1 MIKKYRH
8 RYFYPILILS
18 LMGFGLSCGKHRE
31 PHDPEHEEAQ
41 IAQKDPA
48 DKQDLKQT
56 PGQRRQGKRSAQAV
70 GRGFGGRGRGS
81 GGRNWGPSD
90 VIELTSEETDAIEI
104 ETVRAAY
111 MPLKSKLAAMGKV
124 LEHPYRKAIVSYAF
138 PARISQIHVR
148 IGDWVKRGQ
157 KLITLQSEE
166 VGNAKSDFYKAQAD
180 YELARVNYERQKR
193 LFDRGVGAQK
203 DYLSAESDFKVA
215 EANLNS
221 AEKKLHVLGFNEEEV
236 QAIADTHQIN
246 PIIVLYAPIAGKI
259 TVNNA
264 ILGALIDQETEI
276 LTIMDPTILCI
287 DAEIYE
293 KDIAKIRD
301 KQQVEVSVPAY
312 PRDQFNAEVC
322 FIGDVLNEDTR
333 TITVRSE
340 VNNSDFKLKP
350 GMFADIRILLN
361 HQSKTLVLPKEA
373 ILDDGDN
380 RIVFIAK
387 SGKYYPQIVELGA
400 SEDSFIEIIRGIRE
414 GEEVVTTGNFQLKS
428 KLYDEILKKGHVH

>member
-1 MIKKYRH
+1 MTKKYKLR
-8 RYFYPILILS
+8 FLYPVLVLTLI
-18 LMGFGLSCGKHRE
+18 GFGLTCGKHRE
-31 PHDPEHEEAQ
+31 RDQQEETA
-41 IAQKDPA
+41 IAQRG
-48 DKQDLKQT
+48 
-56 PGQRRQGKRSAQAV
+56 PGTRSNLTQAPGKRKMGQQAV
-70 GRGFGGRGRGS
+70 GRGLGGRGRGR
-81 GGRNWGPSD
+81 GARNWGPSD
-90 VIELTSEETDAIEI
+90 VIELTSEETRAIEI

-111 MPLKSKLAAMGKV
+111 MPLKSRLAAMGKV
-124 LEHPYRKAIVSYAF
+124 LEHPYRKAIVSYPF

-180 YELARVNYERQKR
+180 FELAKVNYERQKR

-215 EANLNS
+215 EANLNA

-236 QAIADTHQIN
+236 EAIAKTHQIN
-246 PIIVLYAPIAGKI
+246 PVIVLYAPIAGKI

-264 ILGALIDQETEI
+264 ILGDLIDQETEI
-276 LTIMDPTILCI
+276 LIIMDPTILCI

-312 PRDQFNAEVC
+312 PGDQFNAEVC

-340 VNNSDFKLKP
+340 VNNSDYKLKP

-361 HQSKTLVLPKEA
+361 HQTKALVLPREA

-380 RIVFIAK
+380 SIVFIKKA
-387 SGKYYPQIVELGA
+387 GKYYPQVVTLGA
-400 SEDSFIEIIRGIRE
+400 REDSLVEILSGIQE
-414 GEEVVTTGNFQLKS
+414 GDEVVTTGNFQLKS
-428 KLYDEILKKGHVH
+428 KLYDEILKKGQVH

>member
-1 MIKKYRH
+1 MKQKNKH
-8 RYFYPILILS
+8 RFIYPILILS
-18 LMGFGLSCGKHRE
+18 LVGFGLTCGKHRE
-31 PHDPEHEEAQ
+31 RDQQEATE
-41 IAQKDPA
+41 IAQRGPGKKSNLQQA
-48 DKQDLKQT
+48 
-56 PGQRRQGKRSAQAV
+56 PGQRRMGQRGQQAV
-70 GRGFGGRGRGS
+70 GRGLGGRGRGS
-81 GGRNWGPSD
+81 GVRNWGPSD
-90 VIELTSEETDAIEI
+90 VIELTQEEIGAIEI
-104 ETVRAAY
+104 ETVKATYR
-111 MPLKSKLAAMGKV
+111 PLKSTLAAMGKV

-180 YELARVNYERQKR
+180 FELAKVNYERQKR
-193 LFDRGVGAQK
+193 LFNRGVGAQK

-215 EANLNS
+215 EASLNA
-221 AEKKLHVLGFNEEEV
+221 AEKKLHVLGFNEDEV
-236 QAIADTHQIN
+236 KAIANTHQIN

-259 TVNNA
+259 TINNA
-264 ILGALIDQETEI
+264 VLGAMIDQETEI

-301 KQQVEVSVPAY
+301 KQDVEVSVPAY
-312 PRDQFNAEVC
+312 PGDQFNAEVC

-340 VNNSDFKLKP
+340 VNNSDYKLKP

-361 HQSKTLVLPKEA
+361 HQTNALVLPKEA
-373 ILDDGDN
+373 LLDDGN
-380 RIVFIAK
+380 NTIIFLKKA
-387 SGKYYPQIVELGA
+387 GKYYPQIVTVGA
-400 SEDSFIEIIRGIRE
+400 REDSLVEILNGIQE
-414 GEEVVTTGNFQLKS
+414 DDEVVTTGNYQLKS
-428 KLYDEILKKGHVH
+428 KLYDEILKKGQVH